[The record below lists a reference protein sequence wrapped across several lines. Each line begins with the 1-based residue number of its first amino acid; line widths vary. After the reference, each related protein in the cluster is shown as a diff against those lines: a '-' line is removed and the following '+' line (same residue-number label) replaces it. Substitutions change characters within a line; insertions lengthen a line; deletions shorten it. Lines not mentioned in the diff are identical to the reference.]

1 MIPFTPRIYYNVETG
16 EQGQSWQPGTVA
28 LLQKEIKMG
37 PEQEGP
43 PAAGCTHRRAFTPRR
58 RP

>member
-1 MIPFTPRIYYNVETG
+1 METG

-43 PAAGCTHRRAFTPRR
+43 LRLVYASPSFYTEKAPIIGGLHI
-58 RP
+58 